1 MKILIVDD
9 HPVRYK
15 ELVVELATLG
25 ISREDICFVTY
36 ANEAYERLEND
47 SYDLLILD
55 ILIPLDRF
63 DEPDHSNSLNILYSI
78 SEAEG
83 INKPGKVIGISSD
96 ISAAESVSGE
106 FSEHT
111 WSIIRYDIN
120 NIEWIRKIINC
131 AKYLIG
137 KIGSKDDEVKKQNA
151 VDLAIICALQT
162 PELDAVLRLP
172 WNWGVSR
179 PIDDLIFVRDGWFI
193 SDNKK
198 ITVVAVYA
206 SRMGMIATAL
216 KSFAVISILRPK
228 VIGMTGICAGVK
240 DKVNIGDVL
249 FADPA
254 WDFQSGKRVKDKGNT
269 SFSIAP
275 HQLVPCYTIRCH
287 IEQLKTDSDFLK
299 EISSTYEKE
308 CKFSTNIVLG
318 PVASGSAVL
327 ADGDTIKEIKEQ
339 QRDLV
344 GVEMEI
350 YGLYSAA
357 YNSSPQPK
365 FFALKGVC
373 DFADPDKVD
382 AAQHYAAYASSK
394 VMQKLFE
401 TYAVRI
407 LEK

>member
-9 HPVRYK
+9 HPERYK
-15 ELVVELATLG
+15 DLVPELIRIG
-25 ISREDICFVTY
+25 IGKEDVHFVTF
-36 ANEAYERLEND
+36 ANEAYEELEKEY
-47 SYDLLILD
+47 YDLLILD

-63 DEPDHSNSLNILYSI
+63 DEPDHSNSLNILYTI
-78 SEAEG
+78 SETEDVK
-83 INKPGKVIGISSD
+83 KPGKVIGITSD
-96 ISAAESVSGE
+96 ISAAESVSDE

-111 WSIIRYDIN
+111 WSIIRYSSN
-120 NIEWIRKIINC
+120 NIEWLRKIINC
-131 AKYLIG
+131 SKYLIG
-137 KIGSKDDEVKKQNA
+137 KIGNKDDDVKKQDT

-162 PELDAVLRLP
+162 PELDAVLKLP

-193 SDNKK
+193 SENKK
-198 ITVVAVYA
+198 FTVVAA
-206 SRMGMIATAL
+206 FATRMGMIATAL
-216 KSFAVISILRPK
+216 KSFAVISILKPK

-240 DKVNIGDVL
+240 GKVNIGDVL

-254 WDFQSGKRVKDKGNT
+254 WDFQSGKRVKDKDNT

-275 HQLVPCYTIRCH
+275 HQLVPSYAIRCH
-287 IEQLKTDSDFLK
+287 IEQLRLDSELLD
-299 EISSTYEKE
+299 EISLMYDSEF
-308 CKFSTNIVLG
+308 KFSTNIVLG

-327 ADGDTIKEIKEQ
+327 ADGDTIKEIRGQ
-339 QRDLV
+339 QRELV

-357 YNSSPQPK
+357 NNSSPQPK
-365 FFALKGVC
+365 YFALKGVC

-382 AAQHYAAYASSK
+382 EAQHYAAYASSK

-401 TYAVRI
+401 TYAARI